1 MTHHSSFRY
10 GAAIVNPPSVGKSSE
25 LRVSYFDPATG
36 EPCDEKPKPLKRKH
50 AEALTAQQAVEK
62 RQRDEAE
69 AAQIM
74 ADMKARNR
82 RRKPQC
88 GKFPH
93 KNGRSVMVD
102 GVVYPSINA
111 AGRAIGVDG
120 YYLGKRLREGKKT
133 VGGHD
138 VRFVE
143 DRR

>member
-1 MTHHSSFRY
+1 MTHTSKFRY
-10 GAAIVNPPSVGKSSE
+10 GSAIVDPPSAGRSSE

-36 EPCDEKPKPLKRKH
+36 EPCEEKPKPLKRKH
-50 AEALTAQQAVEK
+50 ADALTTQQAVEK

-82 RRKPQC
+82 RRKPLC

-111 AGRAIGVDG
+111 AGRAVGVDG
-120 YYLGKRLREGKKT
+120 QYLGKRLREGRRT
-133 VGGHD
+133 VSGHD

-143 DRR
+143 DCR

>member
-1 MTHHSSFRY
+1 MTHTSRFRY
-10 GAAIVNPPSVGKSSE
+10 GAAVLDPPSVGRSSE

-36 EPCDEKPKPLKRKH
+36 EPCDEKPNPLKRKH

-62 RQRDEAE
+62 RQREEAE

-74 ADMKARNR
+74 ADMKARYR
-82 RRKPQC
+82 RRKPLC

-111 AGRAIGVDG
+111 AGRAMGVDG
-120 YYLGKRLREGKKT
+120 YYLGKRLREGKQK
-133 VGGHD
+133 VSGHD